1 MAGPSSGKECV
12 FPFILHGITHNA
24 CTKHGIEESD
34 YAPWCSTMVDDDG
47 VHIDQKGLWGDCSP
61 DCPIE
66 WGKHG
71 LPQKSSQ
78 DQETDPKEATEDG
91 KNIFLNQ

>member
-1 MAGPSSGKECV
+1 
-12 FPFILHGITHNA
+12 
-24 CTKHGIEESD
+24 
-34 YAPWCSTMVDDDG
+34 MVDDDG

-91 KNIFLNQ
+91 KNIFHNQ